1 VKVPIGAEEVDVV
14 KGLRTVLAV
23 SGVALFSLHPASLIA
38 GETKMVEVL
47 FVQSARDVVFDAG
60 TMTLKNVSPTTL
72 FFSDRPER
80 IAGHYANEEYLKIWT
95 EGRDSFLKDPPNAVV
110 SVFDRPGHDPSDV
123 VVTLSKPRIQGHDLT
138 YDIRL
143 IRGTPPPGGATAV
156 FIDIIGLP
164 FTPLSF
170 AGVARR
176 TAYRSVAWSAAASES
191 AAASSQAAAS
201 QDAAASAQQSAAS
214 AAAASEA
221 SAAAAKKAATAAS
234 AAAPAQTPQQR
245 LESLKSLYEQGLIS
259 KSDYEAA
266 KAKILAQI
274 TQ

>member
-1 VKVPIGAEEVDVV
+1 MKR
-14 KGLRTVLAV
+14 LRTLLAV
-23 SGVALFSLHPASLIA
+23 PGVAVLFLCSASLLA
-38 GETKMVEVL
+38 GEPKIVEVL
-47 FVQSARDVVFDAG
+47 FVQSARNVVFDGG
-60 TMTLKNVSPTTL
+60 TLTLKNVSPSTL

-80 IAGHYANEEYLKIWT
+80 IAGHYTNEEYLKIWT

-110 SVFDRPGHDPSDV
+110 SVFDGPGKDPKEV
-123 VVTLSKPRIQGHDLT
+123 VVTISKPRLSGNDLS
-138 YDIRL
+138 YDFKL
-143 IRGTPPPGGATAV
+143 IRGTPPAGGATAV

-176 TAYRSVAWSAAASES
+176 TAYRSVAWSAAASGA
-191 AAASSQAAAS
+191 AAASSQEAASHAAAAAS
-201 QDAAASAQQSAAS
+201 QQSAAS

-221 SAAAAKKAATAAS
+221 SAAAAEAAAKSAAAAAS

-266 KAKILAQI
+266 KSKILAQI